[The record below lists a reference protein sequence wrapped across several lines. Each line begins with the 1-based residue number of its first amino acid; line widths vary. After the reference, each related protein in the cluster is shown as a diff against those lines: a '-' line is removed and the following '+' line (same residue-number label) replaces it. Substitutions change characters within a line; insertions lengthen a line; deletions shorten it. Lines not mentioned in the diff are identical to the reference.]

1 MTLNSLRAPADC
13 AQRNRNRLHLGLAL
27 CAVIALGLTS
37 RQFPIIIPDA
47 LGKYPGDAL
56 WALMILTG
64 LALIARRANAVCLAV
79 TAFGISCAVEATQL
93 YQAPWIN
100 AIRHHPLGH
109 IALGTTFSWM
119 DIVAYGIG
127 ILAGVLIDGLARLT
141 VKASHS
147 LKADA

>member
-1 MTLNSLRAPADC
+1 MRLNILRSHRPGRSRVRIA
-13 AQRNRNRLHLGLAL
+13 LAL
-27 CAVIALGLTS
+27 LAVIALGLAS

-56 WALMILTG
+56 WALMIFTG
-64 LALIARRANAVCLAV
+64 LALIARCANAVCLAV

-100 AIRHHPLGH
+100 TIRHHPLGH
-109 IALGTTFSWM
+109 LALGTTFSWM

-127 ILAGVLIDGLARLT
+127 ILAGVLIDGLTRLT

>member
-1 MTLNSLRAPADC
+1 MRLNILRSHRPGRSRVRIA
-13 AQRNRNRLHLGLAL
+13 LAL
-27 CAVIALGLTS
+27 LAVIALGLAS

-56 WALMILTG
+56 WALMIFTG

-100 AIRHHPLGH
+100 TIRHHPLGH
-109 IALGTTFSWM
+109 LALGTTFSWM

-127 ILAGVLIDGLARLT
+127 ILAGVLIDSLTRLT